1 MIGETIS
8 HYRIIDEVS
17 RGGMGVVYRAL
28 DLKLNREVALKVLP
42 PELVADPERK
52 RRFIQEAQAAAG
64 LDHPNIAVIHEIDEV
79 EGVSFIAMELIRGEP
94 LRDLLQRERL
104 AVSRVLAL
112 ASEVGEGLAR
122 AHDKGIVHRD
132 VKPANIMVTEQGH
145 PKIIDFG
152 LAKLV
157 DALVVRDDEGVT
169 AIRGDTDPGLVM
181 GTVSYMSPEQAK
193 GADVDARSD
202 LFTFGIVFYE
212 MLSGERPFRGA
223 NGAEVL
229 SAILKDPTPRLRSL
243 DTEVADELQRI
254 VDRCLAKAPA
264 ERYQT
269 MSELVAD
276 LGAVRRRLESGVVA
290 VSRGNVSRKTW
301 LVGAV
306 AGMAA
311 LVGLLFVVGDGD
323 VGLPEIERTIQ
334 LSHDPGLEVYP
345 AISPDGKMIAYAA
358 GPVGEMRVYVQQ
370 IEGGSRI
377 AVTETPGNY
386 IWPQWS
392 PDGSR
397 IAFQVV
403 KAPSYEIHV
412 APSLGGAARLVFEA
426 SDGEISGFAWAP
438 DGERLAISAN
448 LEIFIQSLI
457 DGSRETLTTIPDEAF
472 PLSWSP
478 DGTKIAFSMGNAAY
492 VARQGPMANV
502 APAGL
507 YVIPADGGDLVT
519 LIERE
524 GTSLNQSPVWTPS
537 GDALFFISNSG
548 GSRDIYRVRLS
559 SSGAAAAPPLRL
571 TTGLGVHTISLSS
584 DGRRLAYSTIASRQ
598 NVWSLPRPD
607 AVAVSSDGA
616 SPVTRGSQ
624 MIEAMDISSDGEWI
638 VFDSDRAGNQ
648 DIYKMRLD
656 GGEPI
661 QLTSDSADDFHPKWS
676 PGGEEVVFY
685 SLRSDKRRELFK
697 MSADGGSLHRLTNRG
712 GLFADWSPDGQEL
725 AFFSGRAGERG
736 DIYVISREGEIEGE
750 APRRMTTE
758 GGIGSQWSPDGT
770 RIAFSGFGAG
780 PGDEFV
786 SVVSLQSGEI
796 ERLVDLGN
804 VEANVAWSEDGTT
817 IYYKVQ
823 RPSGAS
829 SIWSVPASGGE
840 PQALVHFD
848 DPTRPSM
855 RREFAYHGER
865 FYFTL
870 TEHESDIWMMELTE

>member
-1 MIGETIS
+1 MIGKTIS
-8 HYRIIDEVS
+8 HYRIIDEIS

-42 PELVADPERK
+42 PELVADPDRK
-52 RRFIQEAQAAAG
+52 RRFVQEAQAAAG

-79 EGVSFIAMELIRGEP
+79 DGVSFIAMELIRGEP
-94 LRDLLQRERL
+94 LRDILQRERL
-104 AVSRVLAL
+104 PVSRVLVL
-112 ASEVGEGLAR
+112 ATEVGEGLSR

-132 VKPANIMVTEQGH
+132 LKPANIMVTEQGH

-181 GTVSYMSPEQAK
+181 GTASYMSPEQAK

-202 LFTFGIVFYE
+202 IFAFGIVFYE

-223 NGAEVL
+223 TGAEVL
-229 SAILKDPTPRLRSL
+229 SAILKDPAPRLPSL
-243 DTEVADELQRI
+243 DTEVSDELQRI
-254 VDRCLAKAPA
+254 VDRCLAKDPA

-269 MSELVAD
+269 TSELVIE
-276 LGAVRRRLESGVVA
+276 LGAVRRRLESGAVA
-290 VSRGNVSRKTW
+290 VSAGSVGWKTW
-301 LVGAV
+301 LLGAV
-306 AGMAA
+306 AVAA
-311 LVGLLFVVGDGD
+311 VLVGLLVVTGARD

-358 GPVGEMRVYVQQ
+358 GPVGNMHVYVQQ
-370 IEGGSRI
+370 IEGGRRI
-377 AVTETPGNY
+377 AVTEIPGNY

-403 KAPSYEIHV
+403 KPPSYEIHV

-426 SDGEISGFAWAP
+426 SDNEIIGFAWAP

-448 LEIFIQSLI
+448 LEIFIQSLV
-457 DGSRETLTTIPDEAF
+457 DDSRETLTTIPDEAF

-478 DGTKIAFSMGNAAY
+478 DGSKIAFSMGNAAY

-507 YVIPADGGDLVT
+507 YVIPADGGELVT

-524 GTSLNQSPVWTPS
+524 GTSLNQSPVWTPR
-537 GDALFFISNSG
+537 GDALLFISNSG
-548 GSRDIYRVRLS
+548 GSRDIYQVRLS
-559 SSGAAAAPPLRL
+559 PSGAPAAPPLRL
-571 TTGLGVHTISLSS
+571 TTGLGVHTISLSR
-584 DGRRLAYSTIASRQ
+584 DGRRLVYSTIASRQ
-598 NVWSLPRPD
+598 NVWSLPMPGD
-607 AVAVSSDGA
+607 VPVSSDGA

-661 QLTSDSADDFHPKWS
+661 QLTRDPADDFHPKWS

-685 SLRSDKRRELFK
+685 SLRSDNRRELYM
-697 MSADGGSLHRLTNRG
+697 MSADGGSLHRLTDQG
-712 GLFADWSPDGQEL
+712 GVFPDWSPDGQEI
-725 AFFSGRAGERG
+725 AFFSGRPGEE
-736 DIYVISREGEIEGE
+736 DIYVISREGEIEGDV
-750 APRRMTTE
+750 PRRTTTE
-758 GGIGSQWSPDGT
+758 GGIMPKWSPDGT
-770 RIAFSGFGAG
+770 RIAFSGFSAG
-780 PGDEFV
+780 LSDEFV
-786 SVVSLQSGEI
+786 SVVSLLSGEV

-804 VEANVAWSEDGTT
+804 VGANVAWSEDGRT

-823 RPSGAS
+823 QPNGSS
-829 SIWSVPASGGE
+829 SISSVPASGGE

-848 DPTRPSM
+848 DPARPSM

-870 TEHESDIWMMELTE
+870 TEYESDIWMMELTQ